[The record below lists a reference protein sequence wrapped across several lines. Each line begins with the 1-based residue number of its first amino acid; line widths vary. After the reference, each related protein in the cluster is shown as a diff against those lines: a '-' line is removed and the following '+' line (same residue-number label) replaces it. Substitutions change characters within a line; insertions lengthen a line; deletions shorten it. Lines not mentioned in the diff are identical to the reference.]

1 MEYQHILW
9 ELRDDGVGV
18 MTFNRP
24 DTLNAISQRM
34 LHEMMDVFDT
44 IERNDAVKVLVITGT
59 GRGFCSGADQRST
72 REDMFEELGRQDRR
86 RFTAS
91 PIGAYAV
98 MPQALA
104 RCRIPVIAAVNG
116 IAAGGGLSISLG
128 CDMRIVSTEA
138 RFSAI
143 FIRRGLNPDTG
154 TSFYLPRL
162 IGSARAMEMS
172 WTGDFVEA
180 EEALAIGLVNRVV
193 EPDQLMP
200 AALELASRLA
210 SGPSVAIELTKKL
223 IKASLDNTFD
233 TQLSYEAWGASVC
246 GTTEDRKEGAQS
258 FLEKRPV
265 AFKGR

>member
-1 MEYQHILW
+1 MKYQHILW

-18 MTFNRP
+18 MTLNRP

-34 LHEMMDVFDT
+34 LHEMIDVFDL
-44 IERNDAVKVLVITGT
+44 IERNDGVKVLVITGT
-59 GRGFCSGADQRST
+59 GRGFCSGADQRGA
-72 REDMFEELGRQDRR
+72 RDDMFEELGRQDRR

-91 PIGAYAV
+91 PIEAYAI

-128 CDMRIVSTEA
+128 CDMRIASTGA

-143 FIRRGLNPDTG
+143 FIKRGLNPDTG

-162 IGSARAMEMS
+162 IGSARAIEMS
-172 WTGDFVEA
+172 MTGDFVEA
-180 EEALAIGLVNRVV
+180 EVALAIGLVNRVV
-193 EPDQLMP
+193 EPDQLMLS
-200 AALELASRLA
+200 ALELASRLA

-258 FLEKRPV
+258 FLEKRPA